1 MNFERWNLILLINI
15 CSVILFLCNAC
26 YHKAEDADK
35 VLTEFLGSTIRF
47 PGPMEDSLKNYSD
60 KNLLII
66 VIDSTDCTSCTLQNV
81 DMLKLYKEKF
91 IEFNTGI
98 LIIAQRK
105 DKNVK
110 SILDNMGID
119 FPIFYDDSE
128 FILKNKLMYNSLL
141 HTFLI
146 NREKKVIWVGSPI
159 RTENSWN
166 LFCQM
171 MKKIAE
177 GQ

>member
-1 MNFERWNLILLINI
+1 MNLKSWNLILLIDF
-15 CSVILFLCNAC
+15 CFLILLLCNAC
-26 YHKAEDADK
+26 YNKADDTDK
-35 VLTEFLGSTIRF
+35 VLTEFLGSSISF
-47 PGPMEDSLKNYSD
+47 PGPMRDSLKNYSD

-66 VIDSTDCTSCTLQNV
+66 VIDSTDCTSCTLQNI
-81 DMLKLYKEKF
+81 DMLKMYKEKF
-91 IEFNTGI
+91 IEFNIDI

-105 DKNVK
+105 NKNVE

-119 FPIFYDDSE
+119 FPIFFDNSE
-128 FILKNKLMYNSLL
+128 FIIKNKLMYNSLL

-166 LFCQM
+166 IFCQM
-171 MKKIAE
+171 MKKIAD